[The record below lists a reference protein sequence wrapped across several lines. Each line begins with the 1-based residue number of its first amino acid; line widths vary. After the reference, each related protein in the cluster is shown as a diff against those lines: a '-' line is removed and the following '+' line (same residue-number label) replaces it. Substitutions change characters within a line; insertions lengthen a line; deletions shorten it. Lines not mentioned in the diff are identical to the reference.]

1 MDTQEAPSKLYRDEV
16 EVYPPRG
23 KASGVEGKD
32 YFLDLDRVLAHYAA
46 AQSTA
51 AAQALSSACTAKG
64 HVTRGDGAGLTA
76 PVDESEAPNVN
87 PSLPVSPPAATP
99 NLTASSPPTSREVNA
114 SDGDIGSGNGIS
126 SDDSVE
132 DELKLVLRRTPPRPT
147 APTAQGTSLF
157 GSSDEDDS
165 GGEATVLDDDGEDPD
180 SASEASSII
189 DSEDDLNKIEGDNH
203 DDFAGFESGNEIEE
217 DGIVDEDDS
226 DEEGEEDV
234 AVIGRGSDDEEGD
247 NEEEDPN
254 SAESIAERH
263 LAEYILMSLGGSD
276 KFLAGTGIS
285 KQDLE
290 KLREHSATGRT
301 DPDMPGDHEFL
312 QTPYQAMGRRIAILS

>member
-1 MDTQEAPSKLYRDEV
+1 MWARLIASGWTHKKPPASCIETRWKFI
-16 EVYPPRG
+16 PPRG

-46 AQSTA
+46 
-51 AAQALSSACTAKG
+51 G

-180 SASEASSII
+180 SASEGIHVFIMYIEHA

-247 NEEEDPN
+247 SEEEDPN